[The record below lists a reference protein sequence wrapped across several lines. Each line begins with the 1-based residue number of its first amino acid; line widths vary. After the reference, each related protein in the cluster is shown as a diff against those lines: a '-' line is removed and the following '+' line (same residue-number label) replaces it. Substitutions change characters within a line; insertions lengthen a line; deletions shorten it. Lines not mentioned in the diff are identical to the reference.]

1 MKRQLAALAVMF
13 VALCACTDTPTAT
26 RTNVGPAPTVNTL
39 TTALGG
45 PSTSSVRWNRIAIA
59 LFRSRGNPNAGRT
72 AAYLTLAQYRA
83 VLAAQNARH
92 GEVRPSLAGAAA
104 GAAVVVLE
112 QFYPLDAGAIDA
124 ALAAQ
129 RAESPRGAE
138 INEDFADGE
147 AIGRQ
152 VAAAVLAFAAS
163 DHFGVASPGVPPVGP
178 GYWVSSGAPI
188 VTGGFGARPFFL
200 TSGSEL
206 RRPAPPTFQS
216 TEYLA
221 ALAEIRAMSN
231 SRTNEQLAI
240 ARKWAPFAGPV

>member
-13 VALCACTDTPTAT
+13 VALVACTDTPTAT

-59 LFRSRGNPNAGRT
+59 LFRNRGNPNAGRT

-92 GEVRPSLAGAAA
+92 DEVRPSLAGAAA

-112 QFYPLDAGAIDA
+112 QFYPL
-124 ALAAQ
+124 AAQ

-138 INEDFADGE
+138 INEDFAEGE

-152 VAAAVLAFAAS
+152 VAATVLRFATF
-163 DHFGVASPGVPPVGP
+163 DNFGV
-178 GYWVSSGAPI
+178 
-188 VTGGFGARPFFL
+188 
-200 TSGSEL
+200 TS
-206 RRPAPPTFQS
+206 
-216 TEYLA
+216 
-221 ALAEIRAMSN
+221 
-231 SRTNEQLAI
+231 
-240 ARKWAPFAGPV
+240 